1 MIKKILR
8 VFGVLICIGL
18 LILSLVFTINTKIIS
33 SSYGKIIDDY
43 AALSD
48 YDCILVLGAG
58 VTASG
63 NPTPML
69 ADRLSRGVEL
79 YDLGASDVLFM
90 TGDSVKPEYDET
102 TAMHAYALSH
112 NVPEENITVDKYGIA
127 TYDSLYRAKHVFG
140 YNKIIIVT
148 QRYHMYRSLYLAESL
163 GIDAVGVCA
172 EDIRYT
178 LQSLRDIREL
188 LACVKAFGS
197 ATFKPLPAYAD

>member
-8 VFGVLICIGL
+8 VFGVLLCIGL
-18 LILSLVFTINTKIIS
+18 LILSLTFTINTKIIT

-43 AALSD
+43 PALSD

-58 VTASG
+58 VKADGS
-63 NPTPML
+63 PTPML
-69 ADRLSRGVEL
+69 ADRLSRGAEL
-79 YDLGASDVLFM
+79 YAITASDVLSL
-90 TGDSVKPEYDET
+90 TGDSVKPSYDET
-102 TAMHAYALSH
+102 TAMYTYAIEH
-112 NVPEENITVDKYGIA
+112 NIPEEDIIVDKYGIA
-127 TYDSLYRAKHVFG
+127 TYDSLYRAKDIFG

-163 GIDAVGVCA
+163 GIDSVGVCA

-178 LQSLRDIREL
+178 FQSLRDIREL